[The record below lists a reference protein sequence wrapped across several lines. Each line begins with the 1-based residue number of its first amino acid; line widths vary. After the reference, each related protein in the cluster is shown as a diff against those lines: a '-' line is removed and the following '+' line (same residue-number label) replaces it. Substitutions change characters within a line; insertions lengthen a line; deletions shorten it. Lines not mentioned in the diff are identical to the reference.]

1 MFLLKWIELASM
13 GLDRTKVVEQQFLSF
28 IQSWVPRAPKKEHD
42 IADIDLSQKDWIELI
57 ESQIRSRLI
66 DLEART
72 LKNQNLSFYTI
83 GSSGHEGNAVLG
95 RLLRKTDPCLLHYRS
110 GGFMMERGRKST
122 SDFLYETMLSICASS
137 EDPVSGG
144 RHKVWGSREAWVP
157 PQTSTIASHLPKSVG
172 MAWAIERAKHLKI
185 HLPIP
190 NDSIV
195 MASFGDA
202 SCNHASALTAF
213 NSAQWSVFQNLNV
226 PLLFLCEDNGI
237 GISVR
242 TPSGWIAQRFQNIRE
257 FHYVSADGL
266 NLVDVYTKAKH
277 AVEICRAQRVPVFL
291 HMRTVRMFG
300 HAGSDVETNYMTS
313 SDIEAYEKMDPLM
326 QSAEILLSN
335 EIISSKELIE
345 IYQSNQHQIQELGKK
360 AAGRSKLST
369 VKEVTQTLF
378 QKKPADVKKD
388 LSVAVSNE
396 KRKEL
401 FAKSGMNL
409 PEEEKK
415 PRHMAWLI
423 NAGLKDLLL
432 KYSEMVM
439 FGEDIAKKGGVYH
452 VTADLFQSF
461 GAGRVF
467 NTLLDETTILGLAGG
482 AGHLGFL
489 PVPEIQYL
497 AYYHNAEDQIRSE
510 AASLSY
516 FSNAQFQ
523 NPMVIRI
530 ASFGYQKG
538 FGGHFHNDN
547 SIAALLD
554 VPGVMIA
561 TPSRGDDAVTMMR
574 TCVAHAKQE
583 GRVVFFLEP
592 IALYM
597 KKDLHQNG
605 DGQWQFPYPTPPA
618 SAEMDQG
625 RVYFEDGKDLLIVSY
640 ANGLHMSL
648 QAAQILKDKHGVSA
662 KVFDLRWLKPLPIEH
677 LKAELGSIK
686 NVLFVDECREFGGV
700 SEILAHQLRKKSALP
715 FSYNIVQA
723 VDTYI
728 PLGPAAEVVLP
739 SVQSIV
745 SASTQLLQIT

>member
-1 MFLLKWIELASM
+1 M
-13 GLDRTKVVEQQFLSF
+13 GLDRTKVVEEQFLDF
-28 IQSWVPRAPKKEHD
+28 IRSWQPHE
-42 IADIDLSQKDWIELI
+42 IKDDHQLDHLDVSKQEWIELF

-66 DLEART
+66 DLEARA
-72 LKNQNLSFYTI
+72 LKNQNLSYYTI
-83 GSSGHEGNAVLG
+83 GSSGHEGNAVVG

-122 SDFLYETMLSICASS
+122 SDFLYETMLSICASK

-144 RHKVWGSREAWVP
+144 RHKVWGSRETWVP

-172 MAWAIERAKHLKI
+172 MAWAIERAKHLKVN
-185 HLPIP
+185 LPIP

-195 MASFGDA
+195 CATFGDA
-202 SCNHASALTAF
+202 SCNHSSALTAF
-213 NSAQWSVFQNLNV
+213 NSAQWSVYQKLPV
-226 PLLFLCEDNGI
+226 PILFVCEDNGI

-242 TPSGWIAQRFQNIRE
+242 TPSGWVARKFQEIKE
-257 FHYVSADGL
+257 FHYVAANGL
-266 NLVDVYTKAKH
+266 NLADTYSKTKH
-277 AVEICRAQRVPVFL
+277 AIEVCRRDRRPVFL
-291 HMRTVRMFG
+291 HIKTVRLFG
-300 HAGSDVETNYMTS
+300 HAGSDVETNYLTQPE
-313 SDIEAYEKMDPLM
+313 IEALEQQDPLV
-326 QSAEILLSN
+326 QSAQILLSN
-335 EIISSKELIE
+335 WVMTQSEMIELFEKNKKHISD
-345 IYQSNQHQIQELGKK
+345 LGKK
-360 AAGRSKLST
+360 AAGKAKLTT
-369 VKEVTQTLF
+369 VVEVTETLF
-378 QKKPADVKKD
+378 SKNPDAVKKD
-388 LSVAVSNE
+388 LAMSTLSE
-396 KRKEL
+396 KRKEV

-409 PEEEKK
+409 PEEEKR

-432 KYSEMVM
+432 KYPEMVM

-452 VTADLFQSF
+452 VTTDLYQVF

-467 NTLLDETTILGLAGG
+467 NTLLDETTILGLASGS
-482 AGHLGFL
+482 AHLGFL

-523 NPMVIRI
+523 NPMVIRV

-547 SIAALLD
+547 SIAALMD

-597 KKDLHQNG
+597 KKDLHESG
-605 DGQWQFPYPTPPA
+605 DGQWQFPYPAPPA
-618 SAEMDQG
+618 SADANKG
-625 RVYFEDGKDLLIVSY
+625 RVYNEDGKDLLIVSY

-648 QAAQILKDKHGVSA
+648 QAAKILKEKHGIST

-677 LKAELGSIK
+677 LKSEIK
-686 NVLFVDECREFGGV
+686 NIKKILFVDECREFGGV
-700 SEILAHQLRKKSALP
+700 SETLAFKLLDEKQRQEVKTQ
-715 FSYNIVQA
+715 IVQA

-745 SASTQLLQIT
+745 DAARQMG

>member
-1 MFLLKWIELASM
+1 M
-13 GLDRTKVVEQQFLSF
+13 GLDRTKVVEEQFLAF
-28 IQSWVPRAPKKEHD
+28 VRSWESHGPSEEHR
-42 IADIDLSQKDWIELI
+42 IDHLDVSKQDWIELI
-57 ESQIRSRLI
+57 ESQMRSRLI
-66 DLEART
+66 DLEARV
-72 LKNQNLSFYTI
+72 LKNQNLSYYTI

-110 GGFMMERGRKST
+110 GGLMMERGRKS
-122 SDFLYETMLSICASS
+122 SNDFLYETMLSICASK

-144 RHKVWGSREAWVP
+144 RHKVWGSRENWVP

-172 MAWAIERAKHLKI
+172 MAWAIERAKHLKVN
-185 HLPIP
+185 LPIP

-195 MASFGDA
+195 CTTFGDA
-202 SCNHASALTAF
+202 SCNHSTALTAF
-213 NSAQWSVFQNLNV
+213 NSAQWSVYQKLPV
-226 PLLFLCEDNGI
+226 PILFVCEDNGI

-242 TPSGWIAQRFQNIRE
+242 TPSGWVARKFQEIKE
-257 FHYVSADGL
+257 FHYVSANGL
-266 NLVDVYTKAKH
+266 NLVDTYAKTKH
-277 AVEICRAQRVPVFL
+277 AIEHCRKYRTPVFL
-291 HMRTVRMFG
+291 HIKTVRLFG
-300 HAGSDVETNYMTS
+300 HAGSDVETNYLTQAE
-313 SDIEAYEKMDPLM
+313 IEALENQDPLM
-326 QSAEILLSN
+326 QSAQIILSN
-335 EIISSKELIE
+335 ELATQQELVDLYEKNRKVIAD
-345 IYQSNQHQIQELGKK
+345 LGKK
-360 AAGRSKLST
+360 AAGRTKLST
-369 VKEVTQTLF
+369 VAEVTDTLF
-378 QKKPADVKKD
+378 QKKPDEVAKD
-388 LSVAVSNE
+388 LKTTIPNE

-467 NTLLDETTILGLAGG
+467 NTLLDETTILGLASGS
-482 AGHLGFL
+482 AHLGFL

-523 NPMVIRI
+523 NPMVMRV

-547 SIAALLD
+547 SIAALMD
-554 VPGVMIA
+554 VPGVVIA

-605 DGQWQFPYPTPPA
+605 DGQWQFQYPVPSEFVP
-618 SAEMDQG
+618 MGKG
-625 RVYFEDGKDLLIVSY
+625 RAYFENEKDMMIVSY

-648 QAAQILKDKHGVSA
+648 QAAKILKDKHGIGA
-662 KVFDLRWLKPLPIEH
+662 KVFDLRWLKPFPLEH
-677 LKAELGSIK
+677 LKSVLGSTNK
-686 NVLFVDECREFGGV
+686 VLFVDECREFGGV
-700 SEILAHQLRKKSALP
+700 SEILSHQLQRDLP
-715 FSYNIVQA
+715 KQRLQTSIVQSI
-723 VDTYI
+723 DTYI

-739 SVQSIV
+739 SVQSILD
-745 SASTQLLQIT
+745 AALQLSKTA